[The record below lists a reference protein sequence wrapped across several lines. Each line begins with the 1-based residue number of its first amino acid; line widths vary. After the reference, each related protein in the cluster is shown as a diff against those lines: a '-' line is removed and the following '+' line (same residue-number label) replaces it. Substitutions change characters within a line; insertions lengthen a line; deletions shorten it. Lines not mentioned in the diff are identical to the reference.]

1 MEYGLIPKLNQFTDN
16 RALEVQK
23 VQPTQKSSEITSKD
37 ELKQIQQEILVNEKK
52 VSDVKVQEVKNETST
67 SSKYEVVL
75 TNMNFGFNDSSK
87 DFYVKAIRGNNEN
100 QYPTQDMM
108 KLKSYL
114 MKLTSDVS

>member
-1 MEYGLIPKLNQFTDN
+1 MEYGTIPKLNQFVDT

-23 VQPTQKSSEITSKD
+23 VQPSQKSSEITSKD
-37 ELKQIQQEILVNEKK
+37 ELKQIQQEILVKQKK
-52 VSDVKVQEVKNETST
+52 VSDVKEVKSETST
-67 SSKYEVVL
+67 PSKYEVVL

-87 DFYVKAIRGNNEN
+87 DFYVKAIRGNVEN

-114 MKLTSDVS
+114 MNLNSNIS